1 MAAGG
6 WERAESF
13 HKNNIIIFVSRSS
26 DCIPLFLSASS
37 FCWQKKMA
45 NEIESYRDR
54 RVNTGQKGCEIN

>member
-26 DCIPLFLSASS
+26 GFCIPLFLSASS

-45 NEIESYRDR
+45 NEIGVGER
-54 RVNTGQKGCEIN
+54 

>member
-26 DCIPLFLSASS
+26 GCIPLFLSASS

-45 NEIESYRDR
+45 NEIGVGER
-54 RVNTGQKGCEIN
+54 

>member
-13 HKNNIIIFVSRSS
+13 HKNIIIIFVSRSS

-45 NEIESYRDR
+45 NEIGVGER
-54 RVNTGQKGCEIN
+54 